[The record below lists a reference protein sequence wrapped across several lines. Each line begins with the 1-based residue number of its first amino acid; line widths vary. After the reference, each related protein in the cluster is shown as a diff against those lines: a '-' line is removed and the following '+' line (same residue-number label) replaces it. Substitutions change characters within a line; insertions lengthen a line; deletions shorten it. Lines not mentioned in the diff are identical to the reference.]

1 MLKKIIIF
9 LGIIFYSL
17 SSISFSKE
25 KFEIEFE
32 WGDIP
37 KCSSGNPNTV
47 SNPIFTLKNVPEG
60 TSYIQFRMI
69 DLNVLGYN
77 HGGGKV
83 QYTGQSKIEPG
94 AFKYSSP
101 CPPGGTHTYKWTATA
116 RSDKKKKLAKAS
128 AKRKYPEK

>member
-1 MLKKIIIF
+1 MKYFFIIF
-9 LGIIFYSL
+9 LLL
-17 SSISFSKE
+17 STHSFSKE

-37 KCSSGNPNTV
+37 KCKFGKSSNV

-60 TSYIQFRMI
+60 TSYIQFKMFA
-69 DLNVLGYN
+69 LNNPGFD

-83 QYTGQSKIEPG
+83 KYTGQSKIEPG
-94 AFKYSSP
+94 AFKYLSP
-101 CPPGGTHTYKWTATA
+101 CPPRGISSYKWTATA